1 MIKVYKE
8 NVVLS
13 ISEEQLTEYT
23 KKGFKEVGKKE
34 VTDKEKIA
42 KDSYERDVKNHYHPK
57 NGTYKDIGIHEAG
70 HMVLNEILRKKYND
84 FDMVAIDWNNNITS
98 KQIVDKA
105 FDKLKISDIIQQKR
119 KIADISIHAEKYN
132 SSETIA
138 EAFADYYTNK
148 NNAQL
153 LSKAIVEVMKGMI

>member
-42 KDSYERDVKNHYHPK
+42 KLEEKVNALESKKTEANSKNPK
-57 NGTYKDIGIHEAG
+57 
-70 HMVLNEILRKKYND
+70 
-84 FDMVAIDWNNNITS
+84 
-98 KQIVDKA
+98 Q
-105 FDKLKISDIIQQKR
+105 
-119 KIADISIHAEKYN
+119 EK
-132 SSETIA
+132 
-138 EAFADYYTNK
+138 
-148 NNAQL
+148 
-153 LSKAIVEVMKGMI
+153 

>member
-42 KDSYERDVKNHYHPK
+42 KLEEK
-57 NGTYKDIGIHEAG
+57 
-70 HMVLNEILRKKYND
+70 LNALE
-84 FDMVAIDWNNNITS
+84 
-98 KQIVDKA
+98 
-105 FDKLKISDIIQQKR
+105 
-119 KIADISIHAEKYN
+119 AEKAKLEEKLNALETKKTEAN
-132 SSETIA
+132 S
-138 EAFADYYTNK
+138 K
-148 NNAQL
+148 NPKQE
-153 LSKAIVEVMKGMI
+153 K

>member
-42 KDSYERDVKNHYHPK
+42 KLEEKVNALETEKAKLEEKVNALESKKTEANSKNPK
-57 NGTYKDIGIHEAG
+57 
-70 HMVLNEILRKKYND
+70 
-84 FDMVAIDWNNNITS
+84 
-98 KQIVDKA
+98 Q
-105 FDKLKISDIIQQKR
+105 
-119 KIADISIHAEKYN
+119 EK
-132 SSETIA
+132 
-138 EAFADYYTNK
+138 
-148 NNAQL
+148 
-153 LSKAIVEVMKGMI
+153 